1 MQGKQGIWLMQR
13 DLLGTKRSGFQG
25 KARYHGGM
33 CLGMRREW

>member
-25 KARYHGGM
+25 KARYHGGT